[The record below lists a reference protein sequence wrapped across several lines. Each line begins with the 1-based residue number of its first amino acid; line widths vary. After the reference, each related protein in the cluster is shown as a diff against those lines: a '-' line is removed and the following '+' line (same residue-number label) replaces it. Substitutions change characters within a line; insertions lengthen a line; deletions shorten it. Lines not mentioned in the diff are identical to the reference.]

1 MAFSHGLPL
10 PMALE
15 PDVKSYW
22 MSRSVHTVPWIANFP
37 CRFPPRSKLKNPN
50 WKCKAWD
57 VPKKAQPLSGPTT
70 TFRFLKTWKQLPSHI
85 PRSITGIAILVL
97 NPGWISRV
105 TRFLHVSPQILIT
118 IWMTISSCAL
128 PWLGSPSSSQRL
140 DRNPAADNPW
150 CSGRPPLHLNLDH
163 WIDPIIRHSSYWE
176 NNGLAMVWRFGLP
189 QFREPGNTPWNIHG
203 LWFWMVNPWFP
214 QNHLEDHP
222 NDGWAVNFHQAQSYP
237 FLCGFL
243 WGKCRNP
250 RNLPVPPPH
259 RHEHQDRSSE
269 YSPGVQVT
277 RCHEFSTK
285 NCDGIGLLE
294 ANLSTYLDSNF
305 PPIIPL
311 CFERRLPALIIPLL
325 FLQAWEI
332 SEHL

>member
-1 MAFSHGLPL
+1 
-10 PMALE
+10 
-15 PDVKSYW
+15 
-22 MSRSVHTVPWIANFP
+22 
-37 CRFPPRSKLKNPN
+37 
-50 WKCKAWD
+50 
-57 VPKKAQPLSGPTT
+57 
-70 TFRFLKTWKQLPSHI
+70 
-85 PRSITGIAILVL
+85 
-97 NPGWISRV
+97 
-105 TRFLHVSPQILIT
+105 
-118 IWMTISSCAL
+118 MTISSCAL

-163 WIDPIIRHSSYWE
+163 WIDPKIIRHSSYWE
-176 NNGLAMVWRFGLP
+176 SNGLEMVWRFGLP

-203 LWFWMVNPWFP
+203 LWWFWMVNPWFP

-222 NDGWAVNFHQAQSYP
+222 NDGWAVNFHQAESYP

-277 RCHEFSTK
+277 SFQRVFNEELWWNWT
-285 NCDGIGLLE
+285 IGGQSL
-294 ANLSTYLDSNF
+294 NIF
-305 PPIIPL
+305 G
-311 CFERRLPALIIPLL
+311 F
-325 FLQAWEI
+325 
-332 SEHL
+332 